1 MGLNQPIRYW
11 QAVIAI
17 EVITGLFAAAVETI
31 FWKVVEPQIPTLA
44 QDGFWMQAAI
54 IGIPIICSAIAVGL
68 TALFLPRFRASTQ
81 ECENQFRTIFE
92 GTAIGIGLDDL
103 DGKIVE
109 SNAALQKMLG
119 YSHEELASMT
129 FSQITHPNDVAID
142 VELFGEMIA
151 GDRNFYQI
159 EKRHINKDQQLRWI
173 RLTNS
178 LVRDQA
184 NQPRY
189 TIAAVEDITSLK
201 QAQESIQLY
210 SDIVKRMQL
219 GLLVWQMPDLNDVQ
233 SLRLVECN
241 PAAQQ
246 ILQITATSEELV
258 GKPLAALFPE
268 LLETDIPNIYAE
280 VIRSGQGRDLCE
292 GCYGDTTSQQVF
304 AMKAFPLPNRCIGLV
319 VDDITQR
326 KQAEDAL
333 QHSEARFRVVAETA
347 ACMFLVFQGDAL
359 RYANPAAETI
369 SEYSRDELMA
379 MTFWD
384 AVHPDFQAMV
394 RDRGLARQSGA
405 TLPNRYEFKILTKSG
420 KERWL
425 DATAGL
431 ITLEGNPA
439 VLATGYDITERKQA
453 EEQLQLAADRER
465 LLWEISLRIR
475 SSLNLDEILQT
486 TVAEVCQFLQAD
498 RVVISHFEPDGGCR
512 TIAESVGENWK
523 PVLGWEVQAC
533 AIAEIK
539 QLFEPDT
546 VRVIH
551 NTEQIEKTAFL
562 SEYYTRCQ
570 VKAGMGIPIML
581 TGEMFGVLIVNQC
594 SEPRHWQSFE
604 VDLLKKLGT
613 QVEIAIQQGQLYQ
626 QLMALASNLES
637 QVEDR
642 TVELQRRMQELQNLN
657 EVKDLLLHA
666 VSHDLRTPI
675 QGTLMVLNHLR
686 DKGCET
692 VPVTRSML
700 DCMIAS
706 SDRQLSL
713 LNSLME
719 AHADTQATLTLNC
732 EAICLAQ
739 VVEQALTTQAA
750 LLNQNEAVIVNQVP
764 LDLPTINA
772 DPAKLQQVL
781 ENLLANAVK
790 HNPPG
795 RTIILTATF
804 TNKDFPNSFYCT
816 VTDDGTGMTQNQCD
830 RLFQLYARGLDQQ
843 HLTGIGVGLYRC
855 QQIISAHGGKIGVC
869 STPGQGSTLWF
880 TLPYSS
886 QVTI

>member
-1 MGLNQPIRYW
+1 MGLNQPTQYW
-11 QAVIAI
+11 RLVVAIAA
-17 EVITGLFAAAVETI
+17 ITGLIATMVGVVA
-31 FWKVVEPQIPTLA
+31 WKVMESQTPAIAQASFWVE
-44 QDGFWMQAAI
+44 AAI
-54 IGIPIICSAIAVGL
+54 VGILPICSVTTVGL
-68 TALFLPRFRASTQ
+68 TAFFLARFWASAQ
-81 ECENQFRTIFE
+81 ECENRFRTIFE
-92 GTAIGIGLDDL
+92 GSAIGIGLDNL

-109 SNAALQKMLG
+109 SNAALQTMLG

-129 FSQITHPNDVAID
+129 FSQFTHPDDVAID

-184 NQPRY
+184 NHPRY
-189 TIAAVEDITSLK
+189 TIAAVEDITVLK

-219 GLLVWQMPDLNDVQ
+219 GLLVWQMSDLNDVQ
-233 SLRLVECN
+233 SLHLVECN

-246 ILQITATSEELV
+246 ILQITATHEELI

-280 VIRSGQGRDLCE
+280 VIRSGQGRNLCE
-292 GCYGDTTSQQVF
+292 GCYGDTTSQQIF
-304 AMKAFPLPNRCIGLV
+304 AMKAFPLPNCCIGLV
-319 VDDITQR
+319 IEDITQR

-333 QHSEARFRVVAETA
+333 QQSEARFRVVAETA
-347 ACMFLVFQGDAL
+347 ACMFLVFQGNAL

-379 MTFWD
+379 MNFWD
-384 AVHPDFQAMV
+384 TVHPDFQAMV

-420 KERWL
+420 KECWL

-431 ITLEGNPA
+431 ITLEGKPA

-475 SSLNLDEILQT
+475 SSLNLEEILQT
-486 TVAEVCQFLQAD
+486 TVAEVRQFLQAD
-498 RVVISHFEPDGGCR
+498 RVLISHFELDGGCR
-512 TIAESVGENWK
+512 TIAESVGDNWK

-539 QLFEPDT
+539 QLFEPET

-551 NTEQIEKTAFL
+551 NTEQIEKTAFVWD
-562 SEYYTRCQ
+562 YYTRCQ
-570 VKAGMGIPIML
+570 VKADMGIPIML
-581 TGEMFGVLIVNQC
+581 NGEMFGVLAVNQC
-594 SEPRHWQSFE
+594 SAPRHWQPFE

-626 QLMALASNLES
+626 QLIALASNLES

-686 DKGCET
+686 DKECET

-713 LNSLME
+713 LHSLME
-719 AHADTQATLTLNC
+719 AHANTQATLTLNR
-732 EAICLAQ
+732 EPVCLAQ
-739 VVEQALTTQAA
+739 VLRQAIATQAA
-750 LLNQNEAVIVNQVP
+750 LLTENEAVIVNQISP
-764 LDLPTINA
+764 ELPAVNA
-772 DPAKLQQVL
+772 DPVKLQQVL
-781 ENLLANAVK
+781 ENLLNNAAK

-795 RTIILTATF
+795 RTITLTATLA
-804 TNKDFPNSFYCT
+804 NEAYPNFLYCT

-830 RLFQLYARGLDQQ
+830 RLFQLYARGLDKQ

-855 QQIISAHGGKIGVC
+855 QQIISAHAGKIGVY
-869 STPGQGSTLWF
+869 STPGQGATLWF

-886 QVTI
+886 RVTT

>member
-1 MGLNQPIRYW
+1 MGLNQPTHYW
-11 QAVIAI
+11 RTVAAIAAI
-17 EVITGLFAAAVETI
+17 IGLIVTTVETAV
-31 FWKVVEPQIPTLA
+31 WKVMESQIPTIA
-44 QDGFWMQAAI
+44 QAGFWMQAAM
-54 IGIPIICSAIAVGL
+54 IGIPVICSVVAVGL
-68 TALFLPRFRASTQ
+68 SAFFLTSFRMSVQGCENRFRA
-81 ECENQFRTIFE
+81 IFE

-103 DGKIVE
+103 DGRIVE
-109 SNAALQKMLG
+109 SNSALQTMLG
-119 YSHEELASMT
+119 YSHQELASMT
-129 FSQITHPNDVAID
+129 FSQFTHPDDVAID
-142 VELFGEMIA
+142 EELFGEMIA
-151 GDRNFYQI
+151 GDRNSYQI
-159 EKRHINKDQQLRWI
+159 EKRHLNKDQQLRWV

-178 LVRDQA
+178 LVRDEA
-184 NQPRY
+184 NHPRY
-189 TIAAVEDITSLK
+189 TIAVAEDITALK

-241 PAAQQ
+241 PAARQ
-246 ILQITATSEELV
+246 ILQITATHEELI
-258 GKPLAALFPE
+258 GQPLAALFPE
-268 LLETDIPNIYAE
+268 LLGTDIPAIYAE

-292 GCYGDTTSQQVF
+292 GCYGDTTSQRIF
-304 AMKAFPLPNRCIGLV
+304 AMKAFPLPNHCIGLV
-319 VDDITQR
+319 VEDITQR

-347 ACMFLVFQGDAL
+347 ACMFLIFQGNAL
-359 RYANPAAETI
+359 RYANSAAETI
-369 SEYSRDELMA
+369 SEYSRDELMS

-384 AVHPDFQAMV
+384 SVHPDFRDMV

-420 KERWL
+420 NERWL

-475 SSLNLDEILQT
+475 SSLNLEEILQT
-486 TVAEVCQFLQAD
+486 TVAEVRQFLQAD
-498 RVVISHFEPDGGCR
+498 RVVIGSFEPGVCCR
-512 TIAESVGENWK
+512 TIAESVGDHWN
-523 PVLGWEVQAC
+523 PALGWEIEAC
-533 AIAEIK
+533 KIAEIK

-551 NTEQIEKTAFL
+551 NTEQVEKTAFVWD
-562 SEYYTRCQ
+562 YYTRCQ
-570 VKAGMGIPIML
+570 VKADMGIPIML
-581 TGEMFGVLIVNQC
+581 NGEMFGVLAVNQC
-594 SEPRHWQSFE
+594 SAPRHWQSFE

-626 QLMALASNLES
+626 QLIALTSNLES

-686 DKGCET
+686 SKDCES
-692 VPVTRSML
+692 VSVTRSML
-700 DCMIAS
+700 DCMISS

-719 AHADTQATLTLNC
+719 AHADTQATLTLNR
-732 EAICLAQ
+732 ELIDLSQ
-739 VVEQALTTQAA
+739 VFEQAIATQAA
-750 LLNQNEAVIVNQVP
+750 LLSKNEATIVNQIP
-764 LDLPTINA
+764 LDLPPINA
-772 DPAKLQQVL
+772 DPIKLQQVL

-790 HNPPG
+790 HNPPD
-795 RTIILTATF
+795 RTITLTATF
-804 TNKDFPNSFYCT
+804 AHETYPNCLYCT
-816 VTDDGTGMTQNQCD
+816 VTDDGTGMTQAQCD
-830 RLFQLYARGLDQQ
+830 RLFQLYARGLDQP

-855 QQIISAHGGKIGVC
+855 HQIISAHAGKIGVH
-869 STPGQGSTLWF
+869 SKPGQGATLWF
-880 TLPYSS
+880 TLPCS
-886 QVTI
+886 

>member
-1 MGLNQPIRYW
+1 MELNQPTLYW
-11 QAVIAI
+11 RMVGAIAAIAGLITATVGVVI
-17 EVITGLFAAAVETI
+17 
-31 FWKVVEPQIPTLA
+31 WKVISQISTLA
-44 QDGFWMQAAI
+44 QVSLWTQAAI
-54 IGIPIICSAIAVGL
+54 IGMLPLCSVIAVGL
-68 TALFLPRFRASTQ
+68 TAFFLSRFWVSPQGR
-81 ECENQFRTIFE
+81 ENRFRTIFE
-92 GTAIGIGLDDL
+92 GAAIGIGLDNL
-103 DGKIVE
+103 DGTILE
-109 SNAALQKMLG
+109 SNSALQTMLG
-119 YSHEELASMT
+119 YSHKELASMT
-129 FSQITHPNDVAID
+129 FSQFTHPDDVAID
-142 VELFGEMIA
+142 ERLFSEMIA
-151 GDRNFYQI
+151 GDRSFYQI

-178 LVRDQA
+178 LVRDKV
-184 NQPRY
+184 NNPRY
-189 TIAAVEDITSLK
+189 TIAVVEDITSLK

-219 GLLVWQMPDLNDVQ
+219 GLLVWQMPDPNDVQ

-246 ILQITATSEELV
+246 ILQITAAHDQLI

-280 VIRSGQGRDLCE
+280 IIRSGEGRNLCE
-292 GCYGDTTSQQVF
+292 GCYGDTTSQQIF
-304 AMKAFPLPNRCIGLV
+304 AMKAFPLPNRCLGLV
-319 VDDITQR
+319 VEDITER

-333 QHSEARFRVVAETA
+333 QQSEARFRVVAETA
-347 ACMFLVFQGDAL
+347 ACMFLIFQGNAL
-359 RYANPAAETI
+359 RYVNPIAETI
-369 SEYSRDELMA
+369 SEYTRDELMA
-379 MTFWD
+379 MNFWD
-384 AVHPDFQAMV
+384 TVHPDFQALV

-405 TLPNRYEFKILTKSG
+405 VLPNRYEFKILTKSG
-420 KERWL
+420 KECWL

-431 ITLEGNPA
+431 ITLAGKPA

-475 SSLNLDEILQT
+475 SSLNLEEILQT
-486 TVAEVCQFLQAD
+486 TVAEVRQFLQAD
-498 RVVISHFEPDGGCR
+498 RVVIGGFEPDVCCR
-512 TIAESVGENWK
+512 TVAESVGEGWK
-523 PVLGWEVQAC
+523 PALGWEIEARE
-533 AIAEIK
+533 IAEIK

-551 NTEQIEKTAFL
+551 NTEQVEKTAFVW
-562 SEYYTRCQ
+562 EYYTRCQ
-570 VKAGMGIPIML
+570 VKADMGIPIML
-581 TGEMFGVLIVNQC
+581 NGEMFGVLAINQC
-594 SEPRHWQSFE
+594 SAPRHWQPFE

-626 QLMALASNLES
+626 QLIALASNLES

-686 DKGCET
+686 SKECET

-719 AHADTQATLTLNC
+719 AHADTQVTLSLNR
-732 EAICLAQ
+732 EPIDLSK
-739 VVEQALTTQAA
+739 VFEQAIATQAD
-750 LLNQNEAVIVNQVP
+750 LLTHNEAVIVNQIS
-764 LDLPTINA
+764 LNLPTINA
-772 DPAKLQQVL
+772 DPIKLQHVL

-790 HNPPG
+790 HNPPN
-795 RTIILTATF
+795 RTITFTATF
-804 TNKDFPNSFYCT
+804 APEAYPNCLYCA
-816 VTDDGTGMTQNQCD
+816 VTDDGTGMTQTQCD
-830 RLFQLYARGLDQQ
+830 RLFQLYARSLDQQ

-855 QQIISAHGGKIGVC
+855 QQIISAHAGKIGVH
-869 STPGQGSTLWF
+869 STPGHGSTLWF
-880 TLPYSS
+880 TIPFS
-886 QVTI
+886 

>member
-1 MGLNQPIRYW
+1 MGLNQPTQYW
-11 QAVIAI
+11 RMVLVIEAI
-17 EVITGLFAAAVETI
+17 TVLFATAVETTL
-31 FWKVVEPQIPTLA
+31 WKGMESQIPTVA
-44 QDGFWMQAAI
+44 QADFWMQAAMM
-54 IGIPIICSAIAVGL
+54 GIPIICSTVAVGL
-68 TALFLPRFRASTQ
+68 TALFLAPFRLSSQ
-81 ECENQFRTIFE
+81 GCENRFRTIFE
-92 GTAIGIGLDDL
+92 GTAIGIGLDNL
-103 DGKIVE
+103 DGTIVE
-109 SNAALQKMLG
+109 SNAALQTMLG

-129 FSQITHPNDVAID
+129 FSQFTHPDDVAID
-142 VELFGEMIA
+142 EELFGEMIA
-151 GDRNFYQI
+151 GDRNSYQI

-178 LVRDQA
+178 LIRDEV
-184 NQPRY
+184 NNPRY
-189 TIAAVEDITSLK
+189 TVAVIEDITSLK

-219 GLLVWQMPDLNDVQ
+219 GLLVWQMCDLNDVQ

-246 ILQITATSEELV
+246 ILQITAPQEDLL
-258 GKPLAALFPE
+258 GKPLATLFPE
-268 LLETDIPNIYAE
+268 LLETDIPNTYAE
-280 VIRSGQGRDLCE
+280 IIRSGQGRNLCE
-292 GCYGDTTSQQVF
+292 GCYGDTTSQRIF
-304 AMKAFPLPNRCIGLV
+304 AMKAFPLPNQCIGLV
-319 VDDITQR
+319 VEDITQR

-347 ACMFLVFQGDAL
+347 ACMLLIFQGNAL

-379 MTFWD
+379 MAFWD
-384 AVHPDFQAMV
+384 SVHPDFRDMV

-405 TLPNRYEFKILTKSG
+405 VLPNRYEFKILTKSG
-420 KERWL
+420 NERWL

-475 SSLNLDEILQT
+475 SSLNLEEILQT
-486 TVAEVCQFLQAD
+486 TVAEVRQFLQAD
-498 RVVISHFEPDGGCR
+498 RVVIGSFEPGVCCR
-512 TIAESVGENWK
+512 TIAESVGDHWK
-523 PVLGWEVQAC
+523 PALGWEVEAC
-533 AIAEIK
+533 KIAEIK

-551 NTEQIEKTAFL
+551 NTEQVEKTAFVWD
-562 SEYYTRCQ
+562 YYTRCQ
-570 VKAGMGIPIML
+570 VKADMGIPIML
-581 TGEMFGVLIVNQC
+581 NGEIFGVLAVNQC
-594 SEPRHWQSFE
+594 SAPRHWQPFE

-626 QLMALASNLES
+626 QLISLARNLES

-686 DKGCET
+686 SKDCET

-713 LNSLME
+713 LNSLMA
-719 AHADTQATLTLNC
+719 AHADTQATLTLNR
-732 EAICLAQ
+732 ESICLSQ
-739 VVEQALTTQAA
+739 VFEQAIAAQAA
-750 LLNQNEAVIVNQVP
+750 LLTKNEVVIVNQIP
-764 LDLPTINA
+764 LDVPAINA
-772 DPAKLQQVL
+772 DPVKLQQVL
-781 ENLLANAVK
+781 ENLLSNAVK
-790 HNPPG
+790 HNSPG
-795 RTIILTATF
+795 RTITITATLA
-804 TNKDFPNSFYCT
+804 NEAYPNSLYCT
-816 VTDDGTGMTQNQCD
+816 VTDDGTGMTQAQCD
-830 RLFQLYARGLDQQ
+830 RLFQLYARGLDKQ

-855 QQIISAHGGKIGVC
+855 QQIISAHAGKIGVH
-869 STPGQGSTLWF
+869 STPSQGSTLWF
-880 TLPYSS
+880 TLPYS
-886 QVTI
+886 

>member
-1 MGLNQPIRYW
+1 MGLNQPTQYW
-11 QAVIAI
+11 RRVIAI
-17 EVITGLFAAAVETI
+17 AAITGLIETTVGLTA
-31 FWKVVEPQIPTLA
+31 WKVMEFQIPTIA
-44 QDGFWMQAAI
+44 HVDFWVEAVIVGM
-54 IGIPIICSAIAVGL
+54 PVLCSMVAVGL
-68 TALFLPRFRASTQ
+68 TAFWLARFWASAQ
-81 ECENQFRTIFE
+81 VCENRFRTIFE
-92 GTAIGIGLDDL
+92 GTAIGIGLDNL

-109 SNAALQKMLG
+109 SNSALQTMLG
-119 YSHEELASMT
+119 YSHEELANMT
-129 FSQITHPNDVAID
+129 FSQFTHPDDVEID
-142 VELFGEMIA
+142 VGLFGEMIA
-151 GDRNFYQI
+151 GDRNSYQI
-159 EKRHINKDQQLRWI
+159 EKRHVNKDQQVRWI

-184 NQPRY
+184 NTPRY
-189 TIAAVEDITSLK
+189 TIAVVEDITSLK

-246 ILQITATSEELV
+246 MLQITATYDELV
-258 GKPLAALFPE
+258 GKPLTALFPE
-268 LLETDIPNIYAE
+268 LLDTDIPNIYAD

-292 GCYGDTTSQQVF
+292 GCYGDTTSQQIF

-319 VDDITQR
+319 VEDITQR

-347 ACMFLVFQGDAL
+347 ACMFLVFQGSAL
-359 RYANPAAETI
+359 RYANPAAEII
-369 SEYSRDELMA
+369 SEYPREELMA
-379 MTFWD
+379 MNFWD
-384 AVHPDFQAMV
+384 RVHPDFQAMV

-420 KERWL
+420 DERWL

-431 ITLEGNPA
+431 ITLEGKPA

-453 EEQLQLAADRER
+453 EEQLRLAADRER

-475 SSLNLDEILQT
+475 SSLNLEEILQT
-486 TVAEVCQFLQAD
+486 TVAEVRQFLQAD
-498 RVVISHFEPDGGCR
+498 RVVIGGFEPGGCCR
-512 TIAESVGENWK
+512 TIAESVGDRWQ
-523 PVLGWEVQAC
+523 PALGWEVEPC
-533 AIAEIK
+533 KIAEIK

-551 NTEQIEKTAFL
+551 NTEDVEKTAFVW
-562 SEYYTRCQ
+562 EYYTRCQ
-570 VKAGMGIPIML
+570 VKADMGIPIVL
-581 TGEMFGVLIVNQC
+581 NGEMFGVLAVNQC
-594 SEPRHWQSFE
+594 SAPRHWQPFE

-642 TVELQRRMQELQNLN
+642 TMELQQRMQELQNLN

-686 DKGCET
+686 RQDSET

-719 AHADTQATLTLNC
+719 VHANTQATLTLNRKP
-732 EAICLAQ
+732 IGLSQ
-739 VVEQALTTQAA
+739 VFEQAIATQAA
-750 LLNQNEAVIVNQVP
+750 LLTKNEAAIVNQIP
-764 LDLPTINA
+764 LDLPTVTA

-795 RTIILTATF
+795 RTITLTATF
-804 TNKDFPNSFYCT
+804 AHEAYPNCLYCT

-830 RLFQLYARGLDQQ
+830 RLFQLYARGLDQP

-855 QQIISAHGGKIGVC
+855 HQIITAHAGKIGVH
-869 STPGQGSTLWF
+869 SAPGQGSTIWF
-880 TLPYSS
+880 TLSE
-886 QVTI
+886 V